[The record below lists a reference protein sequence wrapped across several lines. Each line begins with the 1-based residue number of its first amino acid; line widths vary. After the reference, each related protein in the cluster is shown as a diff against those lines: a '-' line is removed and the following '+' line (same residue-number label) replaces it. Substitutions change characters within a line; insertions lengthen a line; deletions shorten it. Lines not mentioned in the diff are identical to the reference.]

1 MPPLP
6 HAQASNQ
13 PTTKG
18 AGTGEAGA
26 FQKSPGHSP
35 AVPPSFPPWL
45 SERSRVGRASRLLP
59 SRPKDQ
65 GSQTSAPP
73 GDGLGGRAQGTYR
86 RSRLCAAA
94 ATCRGPLRRRAE
106 RPGVKHRRNRRNAGR
121 REDSGEARG
130 VAGAQAHSL
139 ATAPGSQ
146 ERLPGGLSG
155 VEALPRP
162 RAQGPLATAPRA
174 SSASQ
179 LLPSPAVRSK
189 SFRGHVVSAASSAG
203 RSPGL
208 RATLGGGWSR
218 RNASVPAS
226 TSDLTSG
233 DSGFPSVPFA
243 SSLGDFRSE
252 VTSPAFLPT

>member
-1 MPPLP
+1 M
-6 HAQASNQ
+6 
-13 PTTKG
+13 
-18 AGTGEAGA
+18 
-26 FQKSPGHSP
+26 
-35 AVPPSFPPWL
+35 PPSFPPWL

-86 RSRLCAAA
+86 RSHLCAAA